1 LGYNSSVPKATLIL
15 IAGIAGLWSSYVGL
29 FWGLHAGAQ
38 NHSILFVL
46 AWVFPALSVAGVLIY
61 LRWPN
66 LGLNCSWLFLVGA
79 LVSYFFMYR
88 NARHLEHVPGGLTTC
103 AMCTLI
109 LGTHLRWMFASAL
122 CLEFACFRNP
132 IDELV
137 RGPKTGD

>member
-1 LGYNSSVPKATLIL
+1 
-15 IAGIAGLWSSYVGL
+15 
-29 FWGLHAGAQ
+29 
-38 NHSILFVL
+38 
-46 AWVFPALSVAGVLIY
+46 
-61 LRWPN
+61 
-66 LGLNCSWLFLVGA
+66 
-79 LVSYFFMYR
+79 MYR
-88 NARHLEHVPGGLTTC
+88 NACHLEHVPGGLTTC